1 MQLTDHNSSIGLADS
16 TVTKPKPIAATLAL
30 ATCALL
36 GAVSPLA
43 QAKSDSADEW
53 KFDTAILYY
62 GETDRVSL
70 VEGVI
75 SATKDFGDEHIFNGK
90 VTFDGLTGA
99 SATGA
104 VPQDTVQTYSR
115 PSGNAGYAV
124 AAGETPLDDTFK
136 DSRVQLNAQWT
147 QPLVTDL
154 RGSTGVHFSKEYDY
168 LSLGVNGSLARD
180 FNQKNT
186 TLSVGLSY
194 QFDSIDPVGGT
205 PERLGSI
212 SVLNSLSDY
221 DLYDAYVDE
230 DRGDND
236 SGNAEFDDHENH
248 YGSRDGAQDKDT
260 IDVLFGLTQIINRRT
275 IMQFNY
281 GMSVSDGYLNDPYK
295 LVSVVNNQGTV
306 QDTLFESR
314 PDSRTKHNVYWQTK
328 YAMDSG
334 VVDLSYRFATDDWD
348 IQSHTLESRLRYNL
362 SDNSYIQPHLRY
374 YQQSAAEFYQ
384 PFLLSDQP
392 LPTYASADY
401 RLGDMDAYTVGL
413 KYGQKLDNGDTW
425 AVRVEYYQQNP
436 KNAGFAE
443 PGQLAELDLYPSIKA
458 LIVQFNY
465 QF

>member
-1 MQLTDHNSSIGLADS
+1 
-16 TVTKPKPIAATLAL
+16 
-30 ATCALL
+30 
-36 GAVSPLA
+36 
-43 QAKSDSADEW
+43 
-53 KFDTAILYY
+53 
-62 GETDRVSL
+62 
-70 VEGVI
+70 VI

-104 VPQDTVQTYSR
+104 VPQDTVQTYSG
-115 PSGNAGYAV
+115 PSGNSGYAV

-147 QPLVTDL
+147 QPLGTDL

-186 TLSVGLSY
+186 TLSLGLSY

-221 DLYDAYVDE
+221 DLYDDYRDDE
-230 DRGDND
+230 G
-236 SGNAEFDDHENH
+236 SGNTEFDDHENH

-275 IMQFNY
+275 IMQLNY

-334 VVDLSYRFATDDWD
+334 VVDLSYRFCN
-348 IQSHTLESRLRYNL
+348 R
-362 SDNSYIQPHLRY
+362 
-374 YQQSAAEFYQ
+374 
-384 PFLLSDQP
+384 
-392 LPTYASADY
+392 
-401 RLGDMDAYTVGL
+401 
-413 KYGQKLDNGDTW
+413 
-425 AVRVEYYQQNP
+425 
-436 KNAGFAE
+436 
-443 PGQLAELDLYPSIKA
+443 
-458 LIVQFNY
+458 
-465 QF
+465 

>member
-1 MQLTDHNSSIGLADS
+1 MQLTTQTNNS
-16 TVTKPKPIAATLAL
+16 TQPKTIAATLAV

-36 GAVSPLA
+36 GATSPSV
-43 QAKSDSADEW
+43 QAETDPSDSW

-115 PSGNAGYAV
+115 PSGNGGYSTP
-124 AAGETPLDDTFK
+124 AGETPKDDTFK

-147 QPLVTDL
+147 QPIATDL

-168 LSLGVNGSLARD
+168 LSMGLNGSLARD

-186 TLSVGLSY
+186 TLSLGLSY

-205 PERLGSI
+205 PDRLGSI
-212 SVLNSLSDY
+212 SVLNTFDDY
-221 DLYDAYVDE
+221 DLYDEYE
-230 DRGDND
+230 E
-236 SGNAEFDDHENH
+236 NADTENHEFDEHSEH
-248 YGSRDGAQDKDT
+248 YNRRDGAQDKDT

-275 IMQFNY
+275 IMQLNY

-295 LVSVVNNQGTV
+295 HVSVVNNLGTV

-334 VVDLSYRFATDDWD
+334 VIDLSYRFATDDWD

-384 PFLLSDQP
+384 PFLMNDQP

-401 RLGDMDAYTVGL
+401 RLGEMDAYTVGL
-413 KYGQKLDNGDTW
+413 KYGQKMADGNAW

-436 KNAGFAE
+436 KNAGFVE
-443 PGQLAELDLYPSIKA
+443 PGQLADLELYPSIKA

>member
-1 MQLTDHNSSIGLADS
+1 MQLIEHPSSMRFADK
-16 TVTKPKPIAATLAL
+16 TIVKPKPIAASLAV

-43 QAKSDSADEW
+43 QANPDTADEW

-70 VEGVI
+70 VEGVV

-104 VPQDTVQTYSR
+104 VPQDTVQTFSR
-115 PSGNAGYAV
+115 PSGNGGYAV

-147 QPLVTDL
+147 QPLATDL
-154 RGSTGVHFSKEYDY
+154 RGSTGVHVSKEYDY

-186 TLSVGLSY
+186 TLSLGLSY

-205 PERLGSI
+205 PERLGST
-212 SVLNSLSDY
+212 SVLNSVSDY
-221 DLYDAYVDE
+221 DLYDDYLDAS
-230 DRGDND
+230 G
-236 SGNAEFDDHENH
+236 SGNADFDAHASQYE
-248 YGSRDGAQDKDT
+248 SREGAQDKDT

-275 IMQFNY
+275 IMQLNY

-334 VVDLSYRFATDDWD
+334 VVDLSYRFARDDWD

-362 SDNSYIQPHLRY
+362 SDNSYIQPHVRY

-401 RLGDMDAYTVGL
+401 RLGDMDAYTVGV
-413 KYGQKLDNGDTW
+413 KYGQKLDNGDAW

-443 PGQLAELDLYPSIKA
+443 PGQLAELELYPSIKA